1 MGIISSNN
9 NNSSGSCQ
17 TPAMTKALFETKF
30 NSNTESSLDEENSRI
45 PITMQFRADE
55 GDLTTFGAIAVKN
68 GYTVPTSTGTVTA
81 TGSLAQIK
89 RPNCECTTMHKFNMD
104 HATCTSCM
112 VSVTFEDGYTVQLGR
127 KIQMLKVTNTG
138 LANFSLE
145 DLYVGDMVVKCGSN
159 GNVNTT
165 STECVKITSITKGIS
180 IAVAT
185 SFAYQ
190 PESLFPKNQFSGSH
204 CVFSLMIENGV
215 YIFMTPAGGSY

>member
-17 TPAMTKALFETKF
+17 TPAMTKGLWETKF
-30 NSNTESSLDEENSRI
+30 NSNTESSLDEDGSRI
-45 PITMQFRADE
+45 PITMLFRADE

-68 GYTVPTSTGTVTA
+68 GIAVPTSAGAVTA

-89 RPNCECTTMHKFNMD
+89 RPNCECTTMHKFMMD
-104 HATCTSCM
+104 KGTCTSCM

-127 KIQMLKVTNTG
+127 QIQMLKISG
-138 LANFSLE
+138 SGIANFSLE

-165 STECVKITSITKGIS
+165 STECVKVTSITKGIS

-185 SFAYQ
+185 AFAYQ
-190 PESLFPKNQFSGSH
+190 PKSLFPKDTFSGSH
-204 CVFSLMIENGV
+204 CLFSLMLENGV
-215 YIFMTPAGGSY
+215 YIFMTPSGGSY